1 MSDPIVSATN
11 QHRKMS
17 SRMTLILLVLLVF
30 LPRCFYTIELPV
42 EPPPTGKLEIRTW
55 AYQLQDADPAA
66 IAQAEFDLVVM
77 DYARDGSEATRYP
90 AAEIQHIRRSGTIP
104 IAYLSIGEAEDYR
117 FYWDDRWFDHP
128 PVWLGRENPEWGGN
142 YPVRFWHTEWKNILH
157 AYLDKIVQQGFAGIY
172 LDRVDVVEYWSDP
185 HNGEDT
191 VLSKADAARRMIAL
205 ILDLAHYARSKA
217 QQPFYI
223 IPQNG
228 EQILAF
234 DDGELLNAISGW
246 AAEDLFY
253 DATHRWSSEDSAW
266 IAEHRFP
273 LLDRVLHHQ
282 KPILSVDYVDDG
294 SGYTGANRQRIDDY
308 RKRAQHRGY
317 IPYVARSDRELDEL
331 NIIPGVQP

>member
-1 MSDPIVSATN
+1 MTTK
-11 QHRKMS
+11 QHRETSDWIMGP
-17 SRMTLILLVLLVF
+17 MMLILLVF
-30 LPRCFYTIELPV
+30 LPQCFYPIEPPV
-42 EPPPTGKLEIRTW
+42 EPPPTENLEIRTW
-55 AYQLQDADPAA
+55 AYQLQDADPAE
-66 IAQAEFDLVVM
+66 IAQADFDLIVM
-77 DYARDGSEATRYP
+77 DYSRDGSETARYS
-90 AAEIQHIRRSGTIP
+90 AEEIQHIRTSGTIP

-117 FYWDDRWFDHP
+117 FYWDDEWFNHP
-128 PVWLGRENPEWGGN
+128 PVWLGRENPEWEGN
-142 YPVRFWHTEWKNILH
+142 YPVRFWYTEWKNILYT
-157 AYLDKIVQQGFAGIY
+157 YLDKIVEQGFAGIY
-172 LDRVDVVEYWSDP
+172 LDRIDVVAYWSDP

-191 VLSKADAARRMIAL
+191 VLSEAEAARRMIAL
-205 ILDLAHYARSKA
+205 ILDLAHYARSKT

-234 DDGELLNAISGW
+234 DDGAVLNAIAGW

-253 DATHRWSSEDSAW
+253 DATHRWSSEDSIW

-273 LLDRVLHHQ
+273 FLDRVLRHQ

-294 SGYTGANRQRIDDY
+294 SGYTGANHQRIDDY

-317 IPYVARSDRELDEL
+317 IPYVARSDRALDEL